1 MTMKRI
7 LMLAIPA
14 TLCAAATAETET
26 STCYLTTS
34 ATMSG
39 QCCASTNAAYWA
51 IGSENGTPLG
61 ECGDPLPDE
70 YDYVVRGGKCFI
82 MENDAVSFPSQS
94 VRLGDRSVNPAQY
107 GYYNSVQ
114 KGKEAFFGQELI
126 LERGAVRVRAAGSH
140 TIKADKITVRSPE
153 NDVFQFLFRYNAQTL
168 TLKGAV
174 WGDEGTGVEVGG
186 SCDATKSNTA
196 LRGTYAFTDDWS
208 NFKGTLSVT
217 SLYARVSDKSYGT
230 LVQFGEHPPAG
241 TVLLYAE
248 STAQFT
254 SPSPV
259 TMAGLV
265 LNDNSLLV
273 LKARLVTHSEG
284 NYWTNAHLNITGNL
298 TVNGKTHIK
307 MNGWNPEGN
316 EYKAGRMI
324 LLTVPS
330 AENLDENDFELDAD
344 ATFGRIKV
352 VNNQDG
358 TKSLVLDY
366 DQVVRQKVS
375 DYDGVGKASGGK
387 PHTSSM
393 SIAENWT
400 DGETPHEGAHYF
412 VAPYG
417 SVKEMCLRTP
427 HQTDGVDD
435 DNIDVQFPGASLTI
449 RNGCKLTI
457 FGKHFRAPLIRML
470 DGSDI
475 QTGNGS
481 KPTIHADISVPEGT
495 VYLSAY
501 ANKELKID
509 GRLEGSGHVCIACIE
524 GSTSSTG
531 GGVSFSHPNPDF
543 LGTMEVFMREGKT
556 ATDSTYQKLFV
567 KDELNL
573 GGKLESFNPT
583 ALTVHGPF
591 SHLVASA
598 NVSFTTNYNRGVYFY
613 DNPFIDTG
621 DYIMKVTTAIGI
633 NGKVTKKGS
642 GTLELG
648 GKLAFANATDVMPTA
663 GSNTFAVAA
672 GNLAVSG
679 VDAVNG
685 LELLFSEGTKLV
697 LKANPEDEELMRW
710 GIRNVKADT
719 PFALADGLGKLPIS
733 VDVSA
738 GEIPPTS
745 RLGLLTVKN
754 DSAIVAAVREMM
766 PTLPRV
772 CKGFLNCP
780 VEIVDEESETCT
792 FALEF
797 KENGLKLVIR

>member
-1 MTMKRI
+1 MKRI

-14 TLCAAATAETET
+14 TLSVVAIAETET
-26 STCYLTTS
+26 VTCYLTTS

-39 QCCASTNAAYWA
+39 HCCASTNAAYWA

-61 ECGDPLPDE
+61 ECGDPLPDA

-94 VRLGDRSVNPAQY
+94 VRLGDRSVNPPQY

-186 SCDATKSNTA
+186 SCDATRSNTA
-196 LRGTYAFTDDWS
+196 LRGTYAFANDWS

-217 SLYARVSDKSYGT
+217 SLYARVSDTSYGT
-230 LVQFGEHPPAG
+230 RVQFGEHPPSG

-248 STAQFT
+248 STAEFT

-259 TMAGLV
+259 AMSRLV

-273 LKARLVTHSEG
+273 LKTRLVADGEG

-307 MNGWNPEGN
+307 MSGWNPEGN

-427 HQTDGVDD
+427 HQTDGADD
-435 DNIDVQFPGASLTI
+435 DKIDTQFLGNSLTI
-449 RNGCKLTI
+449 GGGCRLTI
-457 FGKHFRAPLIRML
+457 FGAHFRVPLIRML

-475 QTGNGS
+475 QTGAGS
-481 KPTIHADISVPEGT
+481 KPTVHADISVSGGR

-501 ANKELKID
+501 SNKELKID
-509 GRLEGSGHVCIACIE
+509 GRLKGSGNVCIACIDE
-524 GSTSSTG
+524 ATSAVG
-531 GGVSFSHPNPDF
+531 GGVSFNFQNPDF

-556 ATDSTYQKLFV
+556 ATDSAYQKLFV

-583 ALTVHGPF
+583 ALTVHG
-591 SHLVASA
+591 SRTRLIARA
-598 NVSFTTNYNRGVYFY
+598 DVSFTTNYNRGIYFY

-621 DYIMKVTTAIGI
+621 IYTMKVTTAIGV
-633 NGKVTKKGS
+633 NGKLTKEGT

-648 GKLAFANATDVMPTA
+648 GKLSFANALDTMPTD
-663 GSNTFAVAA
+663 GSNTFAVTA

-733 VDVSA
+733 LDLSA

-754 DSAIVAAVREMM
+754 DPAIVAAVREMM

-780 VEIVDEESETCT
+780 VEIVDEESDTCT

>member
-1 MTMKRI
+1 MKRI

-14 TLCAAATAETET
+14 TLSVVAIAETET
-26 STCYLTTS
+26 VTCYLTTS

-39 QCCASTNAAYWA
+39 HCCASTNAAYWA

-61 ECGDPLPDE
+61 ECGDPLPDA

-94 VRLGDRSVNPAQY
+94 VRLGDRSVNPPQY

-196 LRGTYAFTDDWS
+196 LRGTYAFADDWS

-217 SLYARVSDKSYGT
+217 SLYARVSDTSYGT
-230 LVQFGEHPPAG
+230 RVQFGEHPPSG

-248 STAQFT
+248 STAEFT

-265 LNDNSLLV
+265 MNDNSLLV

-307 MNGWNPEGN
+307 MSGWNPEGN

-366 DQVVRQKVS
+366 DEVVCQKVS

-387 PHTSSM
+387 PLASSM
-393 SIAENWT
+393 DIAENWT

-427 HQTDGVDD
+427 HQTDGADD
-435 DNIDVQFPGASLTI
+435 DKIDTQFLGNSLTI
-449 RNGCKLTI
+449 GGGCRLTI
-457 FGKHFRAPLIRML
+457 FGAHFRVPLIRML

-475 QTGNGS
+475 QTGAGS
-481 KPTIHADISVPEGT
+481 KPTIHADISVPEGR

-501 ANKELKID
+501 SNKELKID

-531 GGVSFSHPNPDF
+531 GGVSFNYPNPDF
-543 LGTMEVFMREGKT
+543 FGTMEVFLRDGKL
-556 ATDSTYQKLFV
+556 STERAYQKLV
-567 KDELNL
+567 VMDELNL

-583 ALTVHGPF
+583 ALTVHG
-591 SHLVASA
+591 SRTRLIAGA
-598 NVSFTTNYNRGVYFY
+598 DVSFTTNYNRGIYFY

-621 DYIMKVTTAIGI
+621 IYTMKVTTAIGV
-633 NGKVTKKGS
+633 NGKLTKEGT

-648 GKLAFANATDVMPTA
+648 GKLSFANALDTMPTD
-663 GSNTFAVAA
+663 GSNTFAVTA

-685 LELLFSEGTKLV
+685 LELLFSEGAKLV
-697 LKANPEDEELMRW
+697 LKTNPKDEELMRW

-719 PFALADGLGKLPIS
+719 PFALAGGVSKLPIS

-738 GEIPPTS
+738 GEIQPTS

-754 DSAIVAAVREMM
+754 DPAIVAAVREMM